1 LAGGGGPLA
10 TVFATN
16 KIDAYFLGNGRLTW
30 KSPDEDWSISAE
42 VKNIFNKYYYTSL
55 YEQFASPGSISGAP
69 GMPRTWAL
77 TLKKDF

>member
-1 LAGGGGPLA
+1 
-10 TVFATN
+10 
-16 KIDAYFLGNGRLTW
+16 
-30 KSPDEDWSISAE
+30 